1 MEGKDQISKVTKI
14 SIPGQRERE
23 VKKANEELKF
33 RPDSSAESTSKREIR
48 KNCQSER

>member
-23 VKKANEELKF
+23 VKKANEELEF